1 MPSPY
6 GFPSLRYWPLSKQ
19 ATSEWKG
26 NWWPEQSR
34 WTLQRCLTS
43 SMGHGAA
50 YFHRG
55 TTPWPSYR
63 LPDPCGLDFP
73 PQPLAIPASP
83 APCPSS
89 VLRGGSSVLPDPGP
103 GGDHRLCQGP
113 VMVHPQVG
121 HSPWTHLNF
130 SNLLSS
136 ESTSLP
142 TTSSPTS
149 LRPHVGGKSPTP
161 EPPLPVSAQLLGTS
175 CACCLSSYLRIQFLS
190 PLWITAPALL
200 KPAEAFPNLTQKHLP
215 PSLPTAAA
223 ALAFSVLPFTA
234 VETVT
239 CPCVPA
245 PSVSPLPLSSGP
257 L

>member
-26 NWWPEQSR
+26 TWWPEQSR

-89 VLRGGSSVLPDPGP
+89 VLQGGSSVLPDPEP

-113 VMVHPQVG
+113 VMVHPQAG

-142 TTSSPTS
+142 TTSSLTS

-175 CACCLSSYLRIQFLS
+175 CACCLSSYCPLCGSLHQHFSSLPKHFPTLHKNVSLPLR
-190 PLWITAPALL
+190 PLQLL
-200 KPAEAFPNLTQKHLP
+200 PW
-215 PSLPTAAA
+215 PSLSYHSQP
-223 ALAFSVLPFTA
+223 
-234 VETVT
+234 
-239 CPCVPA
+239 
-245 PSVSPLPLSSGP
+245 
-257 L
+257 